1 MNCLQSDSDEFDR
14 SPQAVR
20 VEAAGAGG
28 EGRGRDGRH
37 AGVAATAASRNRARS
52 VLSPPPALSRENSFA
67 NTIANAVRR
76 GQSLISPALF
86 PGTPLPQ
93 PTPLNTPMNESSVHT
108 TYVEEGGEESDM
120 DRLLYMDLIAQ
131 RQADTQALHTVI
143 YLVFAVLLCAP
154 LLYFN
159 YLLLSVYFTPI
170 TWALLCSV
178 PLRRWQDAILKDLE
192 NETSVRWVCLRICVG
207 VCRQVLYD
215 VVADSLTGILCR
227 VLVIWV
233 VVSRL
238 VGSLGWS
245 TGMLSASALLVIGLL
260 LLVFYKVPV
269 PESVSVSV
277 SVFVAIGPL
286 HFVCT
291 GS

>member
-37 AGVAATAASRNRARS
+37 AGGAATAASRNRARS
-52 VLSPPPALSRENSFA
+52 VLSPPPALSRENSVA
-67 NTIANAVRR
+67 NTVANALRR
-76 GQSLISPALF
+76 SHSLLSPALF

-93 PTPLNTPMNESSVHT
+93 PTALNTPMNESSVHT
-108 TYVEEGGEESDM
+108 TYVEDGGEESDI
-120 DRLLYMDLIAQ
+120 DRLLYMDRIAQ
-131 RQADTQALHTVI
+131 LQALHTVM
-143 YLVFAVLLCAP
+143 YLGAAVLLWA

-170 TWALLCSV
+170 TWALLCSI
-178 PLRRWQDAILKDLE
+178 PLRRWQDAILKDSE
-192 NETSVRWVCLRICVG
+192 KETSVRWVCLRICVG
-207 VCRQVLYD
+207 VCKQVLYD
-215 VVADSLTGILCR
+215 VVADSLTGNLCR
-227 VLVIWV
+227 VLVVWV
-233 VVSRL
+233 VGSRL
-238 VGSLGWS
+238 VDSLGWS

-260 LLVFYKVPV
+260 LFVFYKVPV

-277 SVFVAIGPL
+277 SVFLAIETL
-286 HFVCT
+286 HFDCT